1 MERGLIQ
8 FSESQQTMSSL
19 EIAKL
24 TGRDHAHVMR
34 DIRNMEPAWEKFSQ
48 SKFGLASY
56 NDAQGKAR
64 PCYELT
70 KAQDVERRGLTR
82 ASMVRIHLRQRC
94 PSEDDIS

>member
-24 TGRDHAHVMR
+24 TGKDHAHVMR
-34 DIRNMEPAWEKFSQ
+34 DIRNMEPAWEKIGQ

-56 NDAQGKAR
+56 KDAQGKDR
-64 PCYELT
+64 PCYVLT
-70 KAQDVERRGLTR
+70 
-82 ASMVRIHLRQRC
+82 
-94 PSEDDIS
+94 